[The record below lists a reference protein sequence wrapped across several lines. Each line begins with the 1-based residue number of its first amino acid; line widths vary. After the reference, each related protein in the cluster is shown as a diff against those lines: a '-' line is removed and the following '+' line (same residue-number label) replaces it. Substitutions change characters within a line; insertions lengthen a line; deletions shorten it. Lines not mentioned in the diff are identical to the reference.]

1 MRALLEILDRD
12 GRVGRV
18 VDLHS
23 WPVTMGRALSNDVV
37 LDDPFVA
44 PHHATLALDDSGQ
57 LRLQVGDSVNGVLV
71 GPTRHTAGQQ
81 AALPASGAP
90 LQIGAV
96 KLRLRLPGETLAPER
111 ALPAMAASPWALPL
125 LAGLGL
131 MLMALASHW
140 VALDPGADAAAWL
153 PVALG
158 LPLAVAGWCGVWA
171 MASKLFQHRFDF
183 SGHLRIVL
191 PWLLAIELVDA
202 LLQPAA
208 AALGWPALWRLTGPL
223 QVLLALLT
231 VRAHLVHVLPMAPR
245 AVSTVVAAAA
255 LVGGSISLTTAL
267 RATDRYSRPPY
278 MSTLPLPALRV
289 ADTTAAATLVQ
300 DLVPLAAQLTVRV
313 KKASA
318 EEARDGELTSP

>member
-153 PVALG
+153 PVTLG